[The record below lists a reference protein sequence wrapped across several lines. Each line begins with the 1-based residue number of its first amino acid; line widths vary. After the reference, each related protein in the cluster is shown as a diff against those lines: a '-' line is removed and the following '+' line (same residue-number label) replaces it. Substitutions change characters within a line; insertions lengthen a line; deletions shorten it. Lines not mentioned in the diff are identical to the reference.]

1 MPRKIKYCQLSP
13 HDEFNPLMPIKTKI
27 PKWYKETPLIN
38 PNSNKN
44 LLPISV
50 TVKACPPFLDAF
62 TTGYALTLIAD
73 IGITQTPDGVYIS
86 WKCKEKICDIRKSKL
101 VPDEL
106 VPTGFD
112 PAEFIWNTNAVIKA
126 PAGYAMLFTHPLNR
140 PDLPFYTLS
149 GVVDGGWSVQDGNL
163 PFFIKQGFEGII
175 PMGTPFAQII
185 PFKVEPWILEKDPS
199 QIEEGTKNNL
209 LTSRVS
215 MGWYKSTHW
224 KKKNYE

>member
-1 MPRKIKYCQLSP
+1 MPRKIKYCQTSSY
-13 HDEFNPLMPIKTKI
+13 DDFNPLIPIKTKI

-38 PNSNKN
+38 PDSNKN
-44 LLPISV
+44 IIPTSK
-50 TVKACPPFLDAF
+50 TVKACSPFLDAL

-73 IGITQTPDGVYIS
+73 IGVSQTTDGAFIS
-86 WKCKEKICDIRKSKL
+86 WTCEEPICDVRKPRL
-101 VPDEL
+101 APPEL

-112 PAEFIWNTNAVIKA
+112 PAEFVWKTNAVIKA
-126 PAGYAMLFTHPLNR
+126 PAGYAMLITHPLNR
-140 PDLPFYTLS
+140 FDLPFFTLS
-149 GVVDGGWSVQDGNL
+149 GIVDGGWSMQGGNL
-163 PFFIKQGFEGII
+163 PFFLKQGFEGII

-199 QIEEGTKNNL
+199 QIEEGKKNSF

-224 KKKNYE
+224 KKKKYE